1 MTMLSYTLLRPARI
15 RTRES
20 YVCRDTTHGDYAVIH
35 GPMIVGHYTSQEEA
49 QAMADDINERHAP
62 VVDGEAV

>member
-1 MTMLSYTLLRPARI
+1 MLSYTLLRPARI

-20 YVCRDTTHGDYAVIH
+20 YVCYDGWTDDYVVVR

-62 VVDGEAV
+62 VVEGQPV